1 MTRRDYYFI
10 DATEADT
17 YIVSCEESE
26 DRWIVKLER
35 TIFHPRGGGQLADT
49 GWLNDCPVLAVELHG
64 EAIHHIVGRP
74 LGLGPVRQRLHADTR
89 SLHTRLHSAGHL
101 IGHAGIAQG
110 LMPSKAQHWP
120 GESRVVFQCE
130 NSQCIDLAAMASA
143 IEKLIEQDLVRSC
156 EIRNGQRMIGFG
168 ELSAF
173 PCGGTHVRS
182 LAEIGAI
189 RLLDVKRRQNQLSVS
204 YELCATNSST
214 LI

>member
-1 MTRRDYYFI
+1 M
-10 DATEADT
+10 EADT
-17 YIVSCEESE
+17 YIVSCEESG
-26 DRWIVKLER
+26 DRWIVQLER

-130 NSQCIDLAAMASA
+130 NSQYLNVAAMASA
-143 IEKLIEQDLVRSC
+143 IEKQIEQDLVRTC
-156 EIRNGQRMIGFG
+156 EIRDGQRMIGFG
-168 ELSAF
+168 ELPAF

-182 LAEIGAI
+182 LADIGAVC
-189 RLLDVKRRQNQLSVS
+189 LLDIKRKKNQLTVS
-204 YELCATNSST
+204 YELSAITNFT
-214 LI
+214 LT